1 MFKFAIFKLS
11 FVFLFCLAGLNAING
26 QQDDDVYSIG
36 AGIADVTGKLFFFF
50 LNLLLAIDLISLTYT
65 QFRYIYLMSIT
76 YTTFHIS
83 I

>member
-36 AGIADVTGKLFFFF
+36 AGIADVTGKLFFF
-50 LNLLLAIDLISLTYT
+50 LN
-65 QFRYIYLMSIT
+65 
-76 YTTFHIS
+76 
-83 I
+83 